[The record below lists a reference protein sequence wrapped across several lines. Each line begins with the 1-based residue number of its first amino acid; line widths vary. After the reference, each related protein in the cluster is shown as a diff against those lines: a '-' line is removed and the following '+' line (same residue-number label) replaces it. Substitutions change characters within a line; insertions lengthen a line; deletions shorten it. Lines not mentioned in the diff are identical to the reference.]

1 MEQTVEKVRKELE
14 EIAKELSLKVENPKV
29 IVEWGKR
36 GGWYNDEIAEN
47 LILPL
52 YFPEPKF
59 KIMKDEKGCPL
70 AKESD

>member
-1 MEQTVEKVRKELE
+1 M
-14 EIAKELSLKVENPKV
+14 
-29 IVEWGKR
+29 GKR

-59 KIMKDEKGCPL
+59 KIMKDEKGSPI